1 MSRNAGEQ
9 GNTRRMSTAGK
20 IPSIC
25 TRNLINPPD
34 NSTGLYLFNGVPSGA
49 FLAQSILWRS
59 GDPVTGC
66 VHDLVFE
73 IGKPEK
79 MGNTR
84 GLPGFEVPS

>member
-1 MSRNAGEQ
+1 
-9 GNTRRMSTAGK
+9 MSTAGK
-20 IPSIC
+20 KPLIC
-25 TRNLINPPD
+25 TRNLKKHPEY
-34 NSTGLYLFNGVPSGA
+34 STRLFLFNGVPSGA